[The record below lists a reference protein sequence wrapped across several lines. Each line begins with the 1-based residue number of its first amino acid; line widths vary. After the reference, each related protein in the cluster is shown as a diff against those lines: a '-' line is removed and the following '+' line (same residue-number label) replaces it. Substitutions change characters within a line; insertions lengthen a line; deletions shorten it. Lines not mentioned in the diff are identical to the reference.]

1 MGLIDKLTRYFFLM
15 LAFIVLIGFN
25 HKVSYAQDYWTTY
38 QAGPILKVASA
49 RMTSNSEEVLV
60 PADDAEIGYQFGGF
74 FRMNVDKIYVQV
86 ETLYSK
92 IQTQLVFL
100 NYDDI
105 QGFNPRAEFE
115 FNTLEFPINIGYRIG
130 NLRLQT
136 GPSISTLI
144 SGNRSFLNEIEN
156 ITSEYNR
163 VSLMWHMGV
172 GGDFDRFMVDV
183 RYEAGLSKTGE
194 SLSNLLG
201 RDFVP
206 RQRLW
211 VVSVGLNF
219 LR

>member
-1 MGLIDKLTRYFFLM
+1 MKKHFFKLLILFTLVA
-15 LAFIVLIGFN
+15 LN
-25 HKVSYAQDYWTTY
+25 HESALSQYWTLY
-38 QAGPILKVASA
+38 QAGPIVKVASA
-49 RMTSNSEEVLV
+49 RMTSDSDQVLV
-60 PADDAEIGYQFGGF
+60 PADGGEIGYQFGGF
-74 FRMNVDKIYVQV
+74 FRINVDRIYVQA
-86 ETLYSK
+86 EALYSK

-115 FNTLEFPINIGYRIG
+115 FNTLEIPVDIGYRIG
-130 NLRLQT
+130 NLRLHT

-156 ITSEYNR
+156 VTSEYN
-163 VSLMWHMGV
+163 SSGLMWHLGI
-172 GGDFDRFMVDV
+172 GGDFDRFIVDV

-219 LR
+219 LE